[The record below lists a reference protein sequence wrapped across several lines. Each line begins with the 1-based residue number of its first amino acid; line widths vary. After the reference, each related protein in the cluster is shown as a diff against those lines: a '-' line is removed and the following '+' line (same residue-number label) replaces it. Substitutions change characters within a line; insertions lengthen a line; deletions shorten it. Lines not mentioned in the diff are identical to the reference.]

1 MSLLRRLFTARPQT
15 SRQSSGSSDLTPT
28 RLPDGSEHDPIW
40 NPLDD
45 DKMAQG
51 MNLKQP
57 DFGTH
62 TSSVVR
68 RGEVTLRVPGLFAED
83 DSLRENP
90 TEQAVDII
98 ETVSKYMHAT
108 GRRRSPN
115 EIALRLSALLAVYGE
130 SNDGFRRFQMDVEK
144 EVKQLNSTRMEM
156 NENPKLAGPTS
167 SPLLN
172 MLWQSVASPR
182 RSLSS
187 NEEQSP
193 PLNMCEEATSKRIC
207 ATPTDAT
214 GQEANIQSR
223 GSTSA
228 HFASSHS
235 FGSRG
240 APSEASHGAP
250 SSATPYATGET
261 GLNSNKT
268 PVANR
273 PRAERSSLSC
283 GVRGVTDQVCAT
295 GDGSAGLWHTANSMS
310 LRSLSNKRGQELP
323 SNGTI
328 PASLPSS
335 VCRKRPADL
344 ISSTPSRRISSRLS
358 ASSSQ
363 LTSRAREQFR
373 LTRET
378 PDAAARKTTSSY
390 PSKSSL
396 MRATPNAATRKP
408 HTCHR
413 AESSHSPS
421 KSSRSP
427 HPSRSSVGATST
439 RQAQEAMDLA
449 DMVPSL
455 LGQPSRKSQRICS
468 SSEKLPIESALS
480 ELDPMELLDYFSD
493 NHSVEGGSADASE
506 GRADAQMDEPPSLND
521 VSDEVVRWGRSSVL
535 KQLNLPAASSRL
547 FDGVH
552 QETRGDILRHLRRT
566 TEGVEN
572 VSALI
577 LGPKGAGYIR
587 KVLLS
592 LHQHD
597 DIVLSSSH
605 HLTKSALH

>member
-15 SRQSSGSSDLTPT
+15 SRQSSSSSDLTPT

-83 DSLRENP
+83 GSLRENP

-98 ETVSKYMHAT
+98 ET
-108 GRRRSPN
+108 
-115 EIALRLSALLAVYGE
+115 
-130 SNDGFRRFQMDVEK
+130 
-144 EVKQLNSTRMEM
+144 
-156 NENPKLAGPTS
+156 
-167 SPLLN
+167 
-172 MLWQSVASPR
+172 
-182 RSLSS
+182 
-187 NEEQSP
+187 
-193 PLNMCEEATSKRIC
+193 
-207 ATPTDAT
+207 
-214 GQEANIQSR
+214 
-223 GSTSA
+223 
-228 HFASSHS
+228 
-235 FGSRG
+235 RG
-240 APSEASHGAP
+240 A
-250 SSATPYATGET
+250 
-261 GLNSNKT
+261 K
-268 PVANR
+268 
-273 PRAERSSLSC
+273 
-283 GVRGVTDQVCAT
+283 RGVSWCTKQRNTLRYWRDRVCAT
-295 GDGSAGLWHTANSMS
+295 GDGSTGSWHTANSMS

-335 VCRKRPADL
+335 VSRKRPADL
-344 ISSTPSRRISSRLS
+344 ISSTPSRRTSSRLS
-358 ASSSQ
+358 ASSYQ
-363 LTSRAREQFR
+363 LTSRAQEQFR

-378 PDAAARKTTSSY
+378 PDAAARKTTSSH

-396 MRATPNAATRKP
+396 MRSTPNAATRKP

-455 LGQPSRKSQRICS
+455 LGQPSQKSQHICS
-468 SSEKLPIESALS
+468 SSKKLPIELALS

-587 KVLLS
+587 KVTAPNLAKKCNNFCDGLRYLLHLLRRTRPGVEGEARREAQAQPVLFVLHDFEGFALRSKQS
-592 LHQHD
+592 LLYSLFDLMQSD
-597 DIVLSSSH
+597 DAQMAVIGLTARNDAVDLLEKRVLSRFSQHIIFCPTALSSNVVY
-605 HLTKSALH
+605 AAQLHVG